1 MNANT
6 TLARRLATPD
16 QVEALNAV
24 MAHVPATDAVTD
36 KGLIASLK
44 AHGQLAPILRRGGQ
58 IVDGRRRIAALGQLG
73 VEPWI
78 VDLHMDADAGT
89 RIDLLG
95 RCFFELNACRRE
107 LSLAVRAAIADALAT
122 LKRGD
127 NQHSGIGM
135 SREEAAETAGVSAD
149 TLDRFRKVKTDP
161 ETHAKVM
168 AGTLSLPQGVR
179 AVEARAVAAKAKHAS
194 LSGNS
199 LESDL
204 DQLAEQSTVF
214 NLLYADPPWDYDRG
228 EQAATHVTDPSRYYA
243 TIRLDD
249 IKSLPIARIA
259 GRDAVLWLWAPSCY
273 LARAIEVMAAWGFE
287 YVTSA
292 VWVKGHG
299 SPTPGA
305 IRPVHET
312 LLMGRRGKGLITDGA
327 PMLSAHEDRR
337 RCYAHSQKP
346 AHFAQELER
355 LYPDAGK
362 LELFSRQTRP
372 GWVVLGNQTGSIPVI
387 CEAANDDKAESA
399 EGSEGGQKDAV
410 KPSARSKSPRTAHK
424 ARRGE
429 RTKPE
434 AAPQSAARPDDRM
447 AETPAVRN
455 DAAPTEPGSSEL
467 TEAAQQENDGSTARA
482 KQSADR
488 GRKQS

>member
-1 MNANT
+1 MNTNNAT
-6 TLARRLATPD
+6 RRLATPD

-24 MAHVPATDAVTD
+24 LAHVPATDAVTD
-36 KGLIASLK
+36 KGLLASLK

-95 RCFFELNACRRE
+95 RSFFELNACRRE

-122 LKRGD
+122 LRRGD
-127 NQHSGIGM
+127 NQHSGRGM

-179 AVEARAVAAKAKHAS
+179 AVEARAVAAKAKHAT
-194 LSGNS
+194 LSGAS
-199 LESDL
+199 IDSDL
-204 DQLAEQSTVF
+204 DQLAAQSTAF
-214 NLLYADPPWDYDRG
+214 NLLYADPPWDYERG
-228 EQAATHVTDPSRYYA
+228 ELPATHVTDPSRYY
-243 TIRLDD
+243 TTMELDE

-259 GRDAVLWLWAPSCY
+259 AKDAVLWLWAPSCY
-273 LARAIEVMAAWGFE
+273 LARAIDLMAAWGFE

-312 LLMGRRGKGLITDGA
+312 LLMGRRGKGLITNGA

-372 GWVVLGNQTGSIPVI
+372 GWVVLGNQTGSIPVFG
-387 CEAANDDKAESA
+387 EAANDDREESA
-399 EGSEGGQKDAV
+399 VSSERRQKEAV
-410 KPSARSKSPRTAHK
+410 SPPAQSKSPRTTHK
-424 ARRGE
+424 APRGE

-434 AAPQSAARPDDRM
+434 AAPQSAAHPNDRM
-447 AETPAVRN
+447 AGTPVGRN
-455 DAAPTEPGSSEL
+455 DAVPAEPGSPEL

-482 KQSADR
+482 KRSADR

>member
-1 MNANT
+1 MNTNNAT
-6 TLARRLATPD
+6 RRLATPD

-24 MAHVPATDAVTD
+24 LAHVPATDAVTD
-36 KGLIASLK
+36 KGLLASLK

-95 RCFFELNACRRE
+95 RSFFELNACRRE

-179 AVEARAVAAKAKHAS
+179 AVEARAVAAKAKHAT
-194 LSGNS
+194 LSGAS
-199 LESDL
+199 VESDL
-204 DQLAEQSTVF
+204 DQLAAQLAAF
-214 NLLYADPPWDYDRG
+214 NLIYADPPWDYDRG
-228 EQAATHVTDPSRYYA
+228 EQPATHVTDPSRYYA
-243 TIRLDD
+243 TMGLDD
-249 IKSLPIARIA
+249 IKALPIARIA
-259 GRDAVLWLWAPSCY
+259 AKDAVIWLWAPSCY

-337 RCYAHSQKP
+337 RCYTHSQKP

-387 CEAANDDKAESA
+387 GEAANDVDGIARPPEPTTTN
-399 EGSEGGQKDAV
+399 DAHQT
-410 KPSARSKSPRTAHK
+410 PASG
-424 ARRGE
+424 RR
-429 RTKPE
+429 RATHQ
-434 AAPQSAARPDDRM
+434 APQHASAGAASSQPQNARNVRSAQSASASLGQPPPPFSS
-447 AETPAVRN
+447 APAN
-455 DAAPTEPGSSEL
+455 CSEPGESVARKSS
-467 TEAAQQENDGSTARA
+467 
-482 KQSADR
+482 
-488 GRKQS
+488 

>member
-1 MNANT
+1 MNTNP

-24 MAHVPATDAVTD
+24 LAHVHATDAVTD
-36 KGLIASLK
+36 KGLLASLN

-58 IVDGRRRIAALGQLG
+58 IVDGRRRIAALSQLG

-78 VDLHMDADAGT
+78 VDLAVDADAGK

-95 RCFFELNACRRE
+95 RSFFELNACRRE

-122 LKRGD
+122 LRRGD
-127 NQHSGIGM
+127 NQHSGPGM

-179 AVEARAVAAKAKHAS
+179 AVEARAVAAKAKHAT
-194 LSGNS
+194 LSGTS
-199 LESDL
+199 VESDL
-204 DQLAEQSTVF
+204 DQLAAQSTAF
-214 NLLYADPPWDYDRG
+214 NLLYADPPWDYDCG
-228 EQAATHVTDPSRYYA
+228 ERPPTHVADPSRYYP
-243 TIRLDD
+243 TMRLDA
-249 IKSLPIARIA
+249 IKALPIARIA
-259 GRDAVLWLWAPSCY
+259 AKDAVLWLWAPSSY

-312 LLMGRRGKGLITDGA
+312 LLMGRRGKGLITEGA
-327 PMLSAHEDRR
+327 PMTSVHADHR

-346 AHFAQELER
+346 AHFAEELER

-372 GWVVLGNQTGSIPVI
+372 AWVVLGNQTGSIPVHG
-387 CEAANDDKAESA
+387 EAANDDAGVAPALEPATK
-399 EGSEGGQKDAV
+399 KDATQAP
-410 KPSARSKSPRTAHK
+410 PSGRLRATHQ
-424 ARRGE
+424 
-429 RTKPE
+429 
-434 AAPQSAARPDDRM
+434 APQRASAGAASGQPKNARNVRAAQSASASPGQPPPPFST
-447 AETPAVRN
+447 APAN
-455 DAAPTEPGSSEL
+455 CSEPGESVAGKSS
-467 TEAAQQENDGSTARA
+467 
-482 KQSADR
+482 
-488 GRKQS
+488 

>member
-1 MNANT
+1 MNTNNAT
-6 TLARRLATPD
+6 RRLATSD
-16 QVEALNAV
+16 QVDALNSILAQ
-24 MAHVPATDAVTD
+24 VPSTDAVTD
-36 KGLIASLK
+36 KGLMASLK
-44 AHGQLAPILRRGGQ
+44 QYGQLAPILRRGGQ
-58 IVDGRRRIAALGQLG
+58 IVDGRRRLIALNELS

-78 VDLHMDADAGT
+78 VDLATDADAAT
-89 RIDLLG
+89 RSDLLG
-95 RCFFELNACRRE
+95 RTFFELNACRRE

-179 AVEARAVAAKAKHAS
+179 AVEARAVAAKAKHATF
-194 LSGNS
+194 SGTS
-199 LESDL
+199 VESDL
-204 DQLAEQSTVF
+204 DQLAAQLTAF
-214 NLLYADPPWDYDRG
+214 NLIYADPPWDYDRG
-228 EQAATHVTDPSRYYA
+228 EQPATHVTDPSRYYA
-243 TIRLDD
+243 TMGLDD
-249 IKSLPIARIA
+249 IKALPIGRIA
-259 GRDAVLWLWAPSCY
+259 AKDAVIWLWAPSCY

-287 YVTSA
+287 YVTCA

-305 IRPVHET
+305 VRPVHET
-312 LLMGRRGKGLITDGA
+312 LLMGRRGKGLITEGA

-372 GWVVLGNQTGSIPVI
+372 GWVVLGNQTGSIPVLG
-387 CEAANDDKAESA
+387 EAANDDEAESA
-399 EGSEGGQKDAV
+399 VSSERSQKDAV
-410 KPSARSKSPRTAHK
+410 KPSARSKSPRTTHEAP
-424 ARRGE
+424 RRE

-434 AAPQSAARPDDRM
+434 AAPQFSARPDDRM
-447 AETPAVRN
+447 VDAPAARN
-455 DAAPTEPGSSEL
+455 HAAPTKPGSSEL
-467 TEAAQQENDGSTARA
+467 TEAGQQENDGSTVGA
-482 KQSADR
+482 KRSAERGGQQS
-488 GRKQS
+488 